1 MTGWERWA
9 VENQWKWNIVEFKC
23 HRQDIYLNKLSLLSS
38 LSPSMSFIDGKI
50 MCFESVSIR
59 NNLHFRS
66 PKRSLVRSHELI
78 KEGERSGERFPA
90 TEDEKDKETGC
101 VSYDCCL
108 HSASLFIRCLSVL
121 RTDLSMKN
129 ISLDIVN
136 RVL

>member
-23 HRQDIYLNKLSLLSS
+23 HRQDIYLNTLSLLSS

-78 KEGERSGERFPA
+78 KEGE
-90 TEDEKDKETGC
+90 KW
-101 VSYDCCL
+101 
-108 HSASLFIRCLSVL
+108 
-121 RTDLSMKN
+121 RT
-129 ISLDIVN
+129 ISRD
-136 RVL
+136 RR